1 MFINVVFYNASMNN
15 MVQFNNSI
23 YILSFP
29 SVFDL
34 LTLKNGVAM
43 ITFTDGIYFDK
54 VDVFQIRERRVFF

>member
-1 MFINVVFYNASMNN
+1 MNN
-15 MVQFNNSI
+15 MVQFNYSI